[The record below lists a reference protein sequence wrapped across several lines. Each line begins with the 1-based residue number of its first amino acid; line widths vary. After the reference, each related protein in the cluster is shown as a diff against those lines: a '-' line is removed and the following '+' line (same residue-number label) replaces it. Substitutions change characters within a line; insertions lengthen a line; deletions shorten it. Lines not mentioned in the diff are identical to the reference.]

1 MTQPNIES
9 FLTDPTPVP
18 PIGRVVA
25 DLLTHMAGRLT
36 QLMACE
42 PHILQ
47 NEANRQYDILI
58 LNWRKECDEQS
69 RTDRRDEPEPEKPA
83 RPDFNPHAL
92 LASAFSPSTHV
103 PDSTTNYYNI
113 QTTKPAPSPF
123 EKFLRYQKSLTDQF
137 IRLFNI
143 FQKVQNKPKSGADA
157 HVGEKGSPLTPP
169 ILQNK
174 PTSAVDVHVDAP
186 PSAPKTPKLQNEP
199 TPSASSLQSSTS
211 FLQNEPTPTQN
222 ILRQATQNIPLP
234 IPITF

>member
-18 PIGRVVA
+18 PIGRVIA

-83 RPDFNPHAL
+83 RPDFDPLAL

-143 FQKVQNKPKSGADA
+143 FQNFQNKPSPVGAPADRNPSPPANAILQNKPKSD
-157 HVGEKGSPLTPP
+157 
-169 ILQNK
+169 
-174 PTSAVDVHVDAP
+174 VDVHVDAP
-186 PSAPKTPKLQNEP
+186 PSAPKTSKLQNELP
-199 TPSASSLQSSTS
+199 PSASSLQSSPS